1 MIYIIIFLGDIMK
14 YIIIL
19 SKTFIFYILMMLF
32 YRMMGKREVGELKIG
47 DLVVSMLLTNIIA
60 SGIESHESNIF
71 ITLLPVCLLVVMQIV
86 ISKVLFKYEGVRKLV
101 DGEASIIIN
110 RGKVNF
116 SEMLKQR
123 YNLDDLLV
131 ELRSKGIKSIEEV
144 DYAILEVSGRLSIFE
159 KNDDKE
165 YPLPVILDGKVD
177 EDVLIQIGKSRE
189 WLDNVI
195 ATEGYLLKDIFY
207 GFYRDN
213 ELFLIKN
220 QNK

>member
-1 MIYIIIFLGDIMK
+1 MK

-60 SGIESHESNIF
+60 SGIESYESNIF
-71 ITLLPVCLLVVMQIV
+71 ITILPVCLLVVMQIV
-86 ISKVLFKYEGVRKLV
+86 ISKVLFKYESVRKLV
-101 DGEASIIIN
+101 DGEASIIID

-144 DYAILEVSGRLSIFE
+144 DYAILETSGKLSVF
-159 KNDDKE
+159 KKSDDKSSV
-165 YPLPVILDGKVD
+165 YPLPVIIDGVVQ
-177 EDVLIQIGKSRE
+177 EDVLMQIKKDKD
-189 WLDNVI
+189 WLDKMISN
-195 ATEGYLLKDIFY
+195 EGYKLEDIFY
-207 GFYRDN
+207 GFYRKN
-213 ELFLIKN
+213 NLYLIKN
-220 QNK
+220 ENIK